1 MKFKVVLPILGFE
14 DIKEFELEKINENFY
29 TLKNEEKNVTFTL
42 INPLINP
49 FFLREYDFEISEND
63 QKKLELDN
71 NTNFLVLNIMIVE
84 NPFIESTVNFAAPLI
99 FNLDKK
105 IMGQVVLENSN
116 YSLME
121 KLKNFIKSE
130 K

>member
-42 INPLINP
+42 INP

-63 QKKLELDN
+63 QKKLELDD

>member
-1 MKFKVVLPILGFE
+1 MKFKVILPILGFE
-14 DIKEFELEKINENFY
+14 DIKEFELEKVNENFY

-42 INPLINP
+42 VNP

-63 QKKLELDN
+63 QKKLELDD
-71 NTNFLVLNIMIVE
+71 NTNFLVLNIMTVE

-130 K
+130 N

>member
-29 TLKNEEKNVTFTL
+29 TLKNEEKNVTFT
-42 INPLINP
+42 LINP